1 MLLLFLITITDMCV
15 YNYTNV
21 FLPHDTNH
29 SSGSKKKKT
38 QERAFLQESPPM
50 FDWRMH
56 VGQQLAEQ
64 LVKLFKYEHIMGA
77 DTKLLLQAIEGNID
91 EPLPSSFRLLL
102 MGGGDLSWWE
112 EMEKC
117 VVEAPIEGYAIQ
129 SKTQAALTK
138 AQQDH
143 RSRTAE
149 QNTRLFPTS
158 YPPPMGYDHQY
169 GQMPAGGG
177 AGGGYPYHHTH
188 RPPPPPQPQQHQQAF
203 YPSPMGLMP
212 GYGEDSWNTGKGPQV
227 YGAAMQQ
234 DHGGRLSYQAPP
246 ASQGYDNLLHQ
257 KVGAGRSYDADP
269 SQDVENDEDAIDVDD
284 SETADRGVK
293 NRKVPAAKAAAKGA
307 PPKKRIKKS
316 NTDNKKKKGGEDVG
330 VPDPEVQDVEVSSS
344 DESICFPVR
353 FEGTFYL
360 FQDNAPLGG
369 NRDAYTCVNLE
380 NVESGS
386 KSDRMV
392 GTNVYIVSGTSG
404 HGLWACTA
412 GSGHYT
418 KELGKHLTKVGG
430 AMPTGQQSSPQGF
443 MKDKLPR
450 NRRELPE
457 NISFSDR
464 PMTAATWG
472 ASLTTFNNSSIPLP
486 ANALMVGTNSNLH
499 GCECSQHKICGS
511 DLEVGQRIVVLGA
524 NIKHQA
530 DGVYKIGCFVVLPG
544 SRIGCKV
551 GSLRVPFDQL
561 GFFINRLA
569 EVTYV
574 APEPTS
580 KPENKKSDALYQE
593 LKGYCVIT
601 FGCEGG
607 NFIQEPWRK
616 TKRTGW
622 FYMKN
627 LPSKDRLDR
636 KQNEESEKIETRG
649 EKKKKGKGGATG

>member
-1 MLLLFLITITDMCV
+1 VCF
-15 YNYTNV
+15 NYTIV

-29 SSGSKKKKT
+29 SSVGKKKKQ

-56 VGQQLAEQ
+56 VSQQLAEQ

-112 EMEKC
+112 EMEQC
-117 VVEAPIEGYAIQ
+117 VLEAPIEGNAIQ
-129 SKTQAALTK
+129 SKTQAALAK

-158 YPPPMGYDHQY
+158 YPPPMGYGGQY
-169 GQMPAGGG
+169 GG
-177 AGGGYPYHHTH
+177 AGGGYPYHPHTP
-188 RPPPPPQPQQHQQAF
+188 RPPPPPQPQQHQQF
-203 YPSPMGLMP
+203 YPLMP

-234 DHGGRLSYQAPP
+234 DHGGRQSYQAPP
-246 ASQGYDNLLHQ
+246 ARQGYDNLLHQ
-257 KVGAGRSYDADP
+257 KVGAGRSYDAAP

-284 SETADRGVK
+284 SETARRGVK
-293 NRKVPAAKAAAKGA
+293 TRKVAAAKATKDV
-307 PPKKRIKKS
+307 PPRKRIKKDT
-316 NTDNKKKKGGEDVG
+316 TDNKKKKEGEDVG
-330 VPDPEVQDVEVSSS
+330 LPDPEVQEVVQEVELSSS
-344 DESICFPVR
+344 DESICFPDR
-353 FEGTFYL
+353 LDGTFYL
-360 FQDNAPLGG
+360 FQDNGPGGG
-369 NRDAYTCVNLE
+369 NRNAYDCVTLE
-380 NVESGS
+380 NVESGT
-386 KSDRMV
+386 KTERAV
-392 GTNVYIVSGTSG
+392 GTNLYIVSGTSG
-404 HGLWACTA
+404 HGLWANTA
-412 GSGHYT
+412 ESAHYT

-430 AMPTGQQSSPQGF
+430 KMPTGQQSSPQGF

-472 ASLTTFNNSSIPLP
+472 DSLRTFNSSTIPFP
-486 ANALMVGTNSNLH
+486 ADALMVGTNSKLH

-511 DLEVGQRIVVLGA
+511 ELEVGQRIVVLGA

-530 DGVYKIGCFVVLPG
+530 EGVYKIGCFVVLPG

-574 APEPTS
+574 APGPTGE
-580 KPENKKSDALYQE
+580 PENEKSDALYQE

-616 TKRTGW
+616 SKRTGW
-622 FYMKN
+622 VRMKN

-649 EKKKKGKGGATG
+649 GKKKKGKGGATG